1 MNYQETLD
9 YLYAHLPMFTRVG
22 ASAITKDLANTVELC
37 RRLQNPEL
45 KFRSVH
51 VAGTN
56 GKGSTSHMLA
66 AILQTAGYKTG
77 LYTSPHLKDFRE
89 RIRVNGEMMPKSEVI
104 RFVKEQKKTIEEI
117 EPSFFEVTV
126 AMAFDHFACNQ
137 VDIAVIEVGL
147 GGRLDSTNVITP
159 ILSIITNIGYDHT
172 NLLGNTLSEI
182 AFEKAGIIKPG
193 IPVVIGEKQAEVE
206 EVFIRKAKESG
217 AELYF
222 ASEEWEMEEF
232 GDRSQKTEVR
242 RQKSGVGSRKSEAGR
257 QKTEVGRGETED
269 GSVKSEVQTQDSGLK
284 TQNSGLWTMDYGL
297 WSGEQEFLNIRIRSL
312 LHSFNHSIIL
322 QLDLTGIYQL
332 KNLITVLSS
341 VEQLRKLGLTITDKH
356 IQTALKQVQ
365 KLTGLSGRWQTLSK
379 NPLVICDTGHNQDG
393 INEVL
398 KNIEITP
405 HKKLH
410 IVIGMLKDKDI
421 HKILALLPKDA
432 VYYFC
437 NPDLQ
442 RAKPANELLNEAQ
455 AFGLHGKSYS
465 TVKDALQAA
474 RSNAKAKD
482 LVFVGGSTFVV
493 AEAL

>member
-1 MNYQETLD
+1 MNYEETLD

-22 ASAITKDLANTVELC
+22 ASAITKDLANTLELC

-89 RIRVNGEMMPKSEVI
+89 RIRVNGKMMPKSEVVC
-104 RFVKEQKKTIEEI
+104 FVKEQKKTIEEI

-126 AMAFDHFACNQ
+126 AMAFDHFARNLI
-137 VDIAVIEVGL
+137 DIAVIEVGL
-147 GGRLDSTNVITP
+147 GGRLDSTNVINP
-159 ILSIITNIGYDHT
+159 ILSVITNIGYDHM
-172 NLLGNTLSEI
+172 NLLGNTLPEI
-182 AFEKAGIIKPG
+182 AYEKAGIIKPG
-193 IPVVIGEKQAEVE
+193 IPVVIGEKQVEVAD
-206 EVFIRKAKESG
+206 VFIRKAKEMG

-222 ASEEWEMEEF
+222 ASEEWELGVGSVERGVGSSEL
-232 GDRSQKTEVR
+232 GVRSRELGVR
-242 RQKSGVGSRKSEAGR
+242 SSESGVGSSESG
-257 QKTEVGRGETED
+257 VGSWEFGVR
-269 GSVKSEVQTQDSGLK
+269 SPDSGLK
-284 TQNSGLWTMDYGL
+284 IQDLG
-297 WSGEQEFLNIRIRSL
+297 FLNVRVRSL
-312 LHSFNHSIIL
+312 NHSIIL
-322 QLDLTGIYQL
+322 SLSHSLILSLDLTGTYQL
-332 KNLITVLSS
+332 KNLATVLSS
-341 VEQLRKLGLTITDKH
+341 VEQLHKQGLKITDVH
-356 IQTALKQVQ
+356 IQTALKKVQ
-365 KLTGLSGRWQTLSK
+365 KLTGLKGRWQTLSN

-393 INEVL
+393 IREVL

-432 VYYFC
+432 IYYFC
-437 NPDLQ
+437 NPDMQ
-442 RAKPANELLNEAQ
+442 RAKQAEELLNEAQ
-455 AFGLHGKSYS
+455 AFGLQGKSYT